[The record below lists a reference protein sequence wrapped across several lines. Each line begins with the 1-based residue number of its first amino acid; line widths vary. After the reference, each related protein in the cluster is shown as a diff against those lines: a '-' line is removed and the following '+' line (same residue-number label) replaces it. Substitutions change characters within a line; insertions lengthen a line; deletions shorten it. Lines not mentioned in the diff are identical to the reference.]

1 MEEVKINE
9 NEIVEEEDVCEAQ
22 EDSGSG
28 ILGKIVIGLGVAA
41 AAGIG
46 ALVYK
51 NRDKIEAR
59 RIARLEKKGYVITK
73 PEADDEDLESK
84 DLAD

>member
-73 PEADDEDLESK
+73 PEADDEDLESE

>member
-41 AAGIG
+41 AAGIC

-73 PEADDEDLESK
+73 PEADDEDLESE